1 MLAMRHDWPLDV
13 AELKPALE
21 LVLAIART
29 DMGILMLHDDGEGA
43 LFPVLGYGLDET
55 NYELFGSPRP
65 GVGAFGRAMTEH
77 RRVRIRNAW
86 NQGEAL
92 GDAART
98 LGFRSI
104 EVLPFFRDDGGA
116 LGAIGVLFRSTHGSG
131 RRAAKLTQFCTDVVG
146 IAVRHAEEQVRAER
160 SRERFAIASEAKI
173 QFLAKLSHE
182 LRTPL
187 QSISGYVDL
196 LRASETEPLTPAQDH
211 MLARISESERILVR
225 IIDDVITISR
235 LEAGRVNYHIGPA
248 SAEEALR
255 ATEAVIAPLADNHEI
270 RMDVA
275 PGAQHLLVQADAD
288 KLKQILVNLAANAVK
303 FTRAPGK
310 VTLSCRVDDD
320 SVWFD
325 VSDTGPGIPPDRLDE
340 IFNPYVQVGSPAID
354 SYGGSGLGLT
364 ISREFATGMQ
374 GDLTAS
380 SDPQQGSVFTLRLP
394 RCIRT
399 PLANSH
405 ELSQDENGHD
415 QTMRDAS

>member
-1 MLAMRHDWPLDV
+1 MLAMRHNWPLDV

-43 LFPVLGYGLDET
+43 MFPVLGYGLDET
-55 NYELFGSPRP
+55 NYQLFGSPRP
-65 GVGAFGRAMTEH
+65 GIGAFGRAMTEH

-86 NQGEAL
+86 GKGEAL
-92 GDAART
+92 SDAART

-116 LGAIGVLFRSTHGSG
+116 LGAFGVLFRSARGSG
-131 RRAAKLTQFCTDVVG
+131 RRAARLTQYCTDVVG
-146 IAVRHAEEQVRAER
+146 CAVKHAEEQVRAER
-160 SRERFAIASEAKI
+160 LRDRQAIASEAKI

-196 LRASETEPLTPAQDH
+196 LRTSESEPLTPSQDH

-235 LEAGRVNYHIGPA
+235 LEAGRVNYHIGPTN
-248 SAEEALR
+248 AEDAIR
-255 ATEAVIAPLADNHEI
+255 ATEAVIAPLAANHDIHIEL
-270 RMDVA
+270 A
-275 PGAQHLLVQADAD
+275 SNGQPLLVHADAD

-340 IFNPYVQVGSPAID
+340 IFNPYVQVGSPTID

-374 GDLTAS
+374 GDLTAR
-380 SDPQQGSVFTLRLP
+380 SDTNNGSVFTLRLP
-394 RCIRT
+394 RYVRQ
-399 PLANSH
+399 PSVESR
-405 ELSQDENGHD
+405 ELSEPERGYE
-415 QTMRDAS
+415 QTMQDSS

>member
-1 MLAMRHDWPLDV
+1 MLAMTHNWPLDV

-43 LFPVLGYGLDET
+43 MFPVLGCGLDET
-55 NYELFGSPRP
+55 NYALFGSPRP
-65 GVGAFGRAMTEH
+65 GIGAFGRAMTEH

-86 NQGEAL
+86 GKGEAL
-92 GDAART
+92 SDAART

-116 LGAIGVLFRSTHGSG
+116 LGAFGVLFRSVHGSG

-146 IAVRHAEEQVRAER
+146 CAVRHAEEQVRAER
-160 SRERFAIASEAKI
+160 SRERHAIASDAKI

-196 LRASETEPLTPAQDH
+196 LRASELEPLTPAQDH

-235 LEAGRVNYHIGPA
+235 LEAGRVSYSIGPA
-248 SAEEALR
+248 SAEDAMR
-255 ATEAVIAPLADNHEI
+255 ATEAVIAPLATDHDIHIEI
-270 RMDVA
+270 A
-275 PGAQHLLVQADAD
+275 PSVQHLLVHADAD

-310 VTLSCRVDDD
+310 VTLSCRADDD

-325 VSDTGPGIPPDRLDE
+325 VSDTGPGIPPDRLGE
-340 IFNPYVQVGSPAID
+340 IFNPYVQLGSPAID

-374 GDLTAS
+374 GELTAS
-380 SDPQQGSVFTLRLP
+380 SDTHQGSVFTLRLP
-394 RCIRT
+394 RCVRT
-399 PLANSH
+399 PSANSH
-405 ELSQDENGHD
+405 ALSQDERGDEH
-415 QTMRDAS
+415 TMQDAS

>member
-13 AELKPALE
+13 TELKPALE

-29 DMGILMLHDDGEGA
+29 DMGILMLHDDGEGPCFRSSA
-43 LFPVLGYGLDET
+43 TVWT
-55 NYELFGSPRP
+55 RRTTSCSVRRARI
-65 GVGAFGRAMTEH
+65 GAFGRAMTEH

-86 NQGEAL
+86 GQGEAL

-131 RRAAKLTQFCTDVVG
+131 RRATKLTQFCTDVVG
-146 IAVRHAEEQVRAER
+146 CAVRHAEEQVRAER

-196 LRASETEPLTPAQDH
+196 LRASETEPLTPAQDR

-255 ATEAVIAPLADNHEI
+255 ATEAVIAPLADQSRNS
-270 RMDVA
+270 MDVA

-310 VTLSCRVDDD
+310 VTLSCRADDD

-325 VSDTGPGIPPDRLDE
+325 VSDTGPGIPAERLDE

-380 SDPQQGSVFTLRLP
+380 SDPQQRLGVHLAP
-394 RCIRT
+394 A
-399 PLANSH
+399 PLYQNAISK
-405 ELSQDENGHD
+405 L
-415 QTMRDAS
+415 A